1 MFLKKTVLKRLMK
14 EAYKHGLRV
23 AATEER
29 YYLCGGYWEMDIL
42 KKHMP
47 KEILAAVLELTGWIP
62 ETGESYCAT
71 KEGNQV
77 DINRKEVSVDAEEE
91 IAVADLIADELLM
104 KVVGIAALIIRDKFG
119 MLMKRE
125 DAQHREWM

>member
-91 IAVADLIADELLM
+91 IAVTDLTIDRNGISQRILQDECRG
-104 KVVGIAALIIRDKFG
+104 KYPTGPR
-119 MLMKRE
+119 
-125 DAQHREWM
+125 